1 MRSSLRSARL
11 LVKRGLDLAGAIVIG
26 AVALPVIA
34 WIAVAV
40 VVTDGRPIFFRQ
52 QRPGLGGRP
61 FTIVKF
67 RTMRATRPGEVD
79 YLTDNERLTRLGR
92 FLRDASLD
100 ELPELWNV
108 LRGDMSLVGPRPL
121 LMEYLTEYQP
131 DERRRH
137 DMRPGI
143 TGWAVVNGRNTLQ
156 FDDRL
161 RLDVWYVD
169 HWSLMLDLRILAM
182 TATQVIRRTNA
193 STTEDLSLGFRL
205 PASSPQGPE
214 PPDAAGPASGQ
225 PTR

>member
-1 MRSSLRSARL
+1 MRSSLRPALL
-11 LVKRGLDLAGAIVIG
+11 LVKRALDLAGAIVIG

-40 VVTDGRPIFFRQ
+40 LITDGRPIFFRQ

-161 RLDVWYVD
+161 RLDIWYVD
-169 HWSLMLDLRILAM
+169 HWSLMLDLRILAI
-182 TATQVIRRTNA
+182 TASQVIRRTNA

-205 PASSPQGPE
+205 PASSAQGPE